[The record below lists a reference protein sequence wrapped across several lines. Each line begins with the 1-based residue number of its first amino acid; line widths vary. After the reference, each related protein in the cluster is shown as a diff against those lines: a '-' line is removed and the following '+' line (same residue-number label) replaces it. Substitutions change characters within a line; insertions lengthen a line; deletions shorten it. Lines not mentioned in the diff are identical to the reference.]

1 MAESDVRESLRQ
13 LRSVQ
18 GWFFNRCLKPPPHL
32 LFKHGD
38 SRKVNPH
45 HRHKHLVMFEKV
57 AESLY
62 SQTKRQFGGDFT
74 SSKAKSTALQ
84 GTDRFRDRHR
94 LFVIKINRRITDI
107 WNRTT
112 FKNDQIT
119 ITCDVQHIR

>member
-1 MAESDVRESLRQ
+1 MTKTSPTSPLQTRGQQEGEST
-13 LRSVQ
+13 
-18 GWFFNRCLKPPPHL
+18 
-32 LFKHGD
+32 
-38 SRKVNPH
+38 

-62 SQTKRQFGGDFT
+62 NQTKRQFGGDFT
-74 SSKAKSTALQ
+74 SSKAKSTELQ